1 MKPNNSEKIKKQN
14 MLGAWFYESKLN
26 SEINIFKKNFNL
38 SDCILLTFP
47 LNNDIIKGFIYNLPK
62 NNKDISPLVNLLNVM
77 FSTKKNSIKLSLS
90 KLYPLFY
97 NSLYLFYSYLE

>member
-38 SDCILLTFP
+38 SDCIYLLF
-47 LNNDIIKGFIYNLPK
+47 L
-62 NNKDISPLVNLLNVM
+62 
-77 FSTKKNSIKLSLS
+77 
-90 KLYPLFY
+90 
-97 NSLYLFYSYLE
+97 